1 MLVTQKR
8 SNKITSKPILL
19 YKTTGS
25 CNPSHHH
32 MPLNPDFKS
41 FSTCIK
47 STSHRLE
54 TPISVFHIISSK
66 VRIPSK
72 TQLWNTVILRIEMD
86 EFLFNRNLSRNSSV
100 GCSSRIYYC
109 RSNEGVPFN
118 WEMQPGTPRSLPKEE
133 TIPPITPPPA
143 VISLGLPKPRI
154 DVQQSKPPTRP
165 RLRFWRKSN
174 KNKRSKNIT
183 IVNNVGGGSDK
194 FDIFDFCSS
203 DSEFMAAT
211 SQRNSSSSSSSSFS
225 FSKGRLSRECSSLRS
240 TPARD
245 SFSSSNAGAHMS
257 CSPWN
262 FSSVLINIARRVWCV
277 HYKFMC

>member
-1 MLVTQKR
+1 
-8 SNKITSKPILL
+8 
-19 YKTTGS
+19 
-25 CNPSHHH
+25 
-32 MPLNPDFKS
+32 
-41 FSTCIK
+41 
-47 STSHRLE
+47 
-54 TPISVFHIISSK
+54 
-66 VRIPSK
+66 
-72 TQLWNTVILRIEMD
+72 MD

-109 RSNEGVPFN
+109 RSTEGVPFN

-133 TIPPITPPPA
+133 AIPPITPPPA
-143 VISLGLPKPRI
+143 VVSLGLPKPCF

-174 KNKRSKNIT
+174 KNKRSQNVT

-211 SQRNSSSSSSSSFS
+211 SPRNSSSSSSSSFS
-225 FSKGRLSRECSSLRS
+225 FSKGRLSRECLSLRS

-262 FSSVLINIARRVWCV
+262 FSSVLISIARRV
-277 HYKFMC
+277 